1 MEVENIGLPPVAP
14 DHLDI
19 EQIKTLSFSEQLTIL
34 RKNCNRI
41 TYGQIQRDIRF
52 YENHHPIHV
61 DDDKADY
68 YVWED
73 VETDEIDPAT
83 KQAKVVKK
91 QIKVRQTKLA
101 LPYPQQI
108 VANMV
113 AFLYGNDIDL
123 VLNGNRN
130 DQNIQ
135 DAFAK
140 FTDIWNKDL
149 RMMSLIKKA
158 TRMCGI
164 ETRAS
169 IQFNVSGDDRITGK
183 VLSYKDGYRI
193 YRHRDDNNKID
204 SVVIEYKRDKIEKGV
219 LRMNVPTTEIW
230 TENGCDRYEGTE
242 LVDHIDNPMQT
253 KKLLF
258 AYLEQDASEFEY
270 VKDLISLQ
278 DYSRSMHSDV
288 NVRIG
293 NPALVVH
300 GKLSKKPV
308 YNATVK
314 IYEIDGASG
323 FDASKSG
330 QADMKYLEVTSA
342 PESIKLEMQNNEN
355 DIYRFTWPDLNKLM
369 TDMKNGN
376 LSTQSMKLTFLQA
389 FVKVAEKREIHD
401 EFISRIISIVKD
413 MATEL
418 YPELTG
424 MKDLDISFNYNS
436 LLPSSVDETVNML
449 AVAVG
454 AGITSVENAVRIL
467 TINTPETMEELKS
480 ETAAEAKLKSKVAAD
495 AAAKAKVEAN
505 LKTTASAAENVRNQG
520 GVN

>member
-1 MEVENIGLPPVAP
+1 MDGEEVVSLGLPPVFP

-41 TYGQIQRDIRF
+41 TYGQIARDIRF
-52 YENHHPIHV
+52 YENHHPIHI
-61 DDDKADY
+61 DQDKEDY
-68 YVWED
+68 YVMED
-73 VETDEIDPAT
+73 VEAPDGKIE
-83 KQAKVVKK
+83 KK
-91 QIKVRQTKLA
+91 SVKVRQTKLA

-123 VLNGNRN
+123 VLNRNRN
-130 DQNIQ
+130 DQAIQ

-164 ETRAS
+164 ETRAA
-169 IQFNVSGDDRITGK
+169 IQFMYDGVSLRGK
-183 VLSYKDGYRI
+183 VLSFKDGYKI
-193 YRHRDDNNKID
+193 YRHRDDANKID
-204 SVVIEYKRDKIEKGV
+204 AVTIEYKRDKIVEGV
-219 LRMNVPTTEIW
+219 LRMNVPTIEIW
-230 TENGCDRYEGTE
+230 TDLGVDRYEGVTFIE
-242 LVDHIDNPMQT
+242 HIDNPMQT

-480 ETAAEAKLKSKVAAD
+480 ETASEAQLKAKVAAD

-505 LKTTASAAENVRNQG
+505 LKITASAAENQRNQQG
-520 GVN
+520 LN

>member
-41 TYGQIQRDIRF
+41 TYGQIARDIRF
-52 YENHHPIHV
+52 YENHHPIHI
-61 DDDKADY
+61 DQDKEDY
-68 YVWED
+68 YVMED
-73 VETDEIDPAT
+73 VEAPDGKIE
-83 KQAKVVKK
+83 KK
-91 QIKVRQTKLA
+91 SVKVRQTKLA

-130 DQNIQ
+130 DQAIQ

-164 ETRAS
+164 ETRAT
-169 IQFNVSGDDRITGK
+169 IQFMYDGVSLRGK
-183 VLSYKDGYRI
+183 VLSFKDGYKI
-193 YRHRDDNNKID
+193 YRHRDDANKID
-204 SVVIEYKRDKIEKGV
+204 AVVIEYRRDILKDKK
-219 LRMNVPTTEIW
+219 LQMNVPTIEVW
-230 TENGCDRYEGTE
+230 DENGVDRYTGGDTVAE
-242 LVDHIDNPMQT
+242 HIDNPMKT

-323 FDASKSG
+323 FDAIKSG

-480 ETAAEAKLKSKVAAD
+480 ETAAEAQLKAKVAAD
-495 AAAKAKVEAN
+495 ASAKAKVEAN

>member
-41 TYGQIQRDIRF
+41 TYGQIARDIRF
-52 YENHHPIHV
+52 YENHHPIHI
-61 DDDKADY
+61 DQDKEDY
-68 YVWED
+68 YVMED
-73 VETDEIDPAT
+73 VEAPDGKIE
-83 KQAKVVKK
+83 KK
-91 QIKVRQTKLA
+91 SVKVRQTKLA

-164 ETRAS
+164 ETRAA
-169 IQFNVSGDDRITGK
+169 IQFMYDGVSLRGK
-183 VLSYKDGYRI
+183 VLSFKDGYKI
-193 YRHRDDNNKID
+193 YRHRDDSNKID
-204 SVVIEYKRDKIEKGV
+204 AVVIEYRRDILKDKK
-219 LRMNVPTTEIW
+219 LQMNVPTIEVW
-230 TENGCDRYEGTE
+230 DENGVDRYTGGDTVAE
-242 LVDHIDNPMQT
+242 HIDNPMKT

-323 FDASKSG
+323 FDAIKSG

-480 ETAAEAKLKSKVAAD
+480 ETAAEAQLKAKVAAD
-495 AAAKAKVEAN
+495 ASAKAKVEAN

>member
-41 TYGQIQRDIRF
+41 TYGQIARDIRF
-52 YENHHPIHV
+52 YENHHPIHI
-61 DDDKADY
+61 DQDKEDY
-68 YVWED
+68 YVMED
-73 VETDEIDPAT
+73 VEAPDGKIE
-83 KQAKVVKK
+83 KK
-91 QIKVRQTKLA
+91 TVKVRQTKLA

-130 DQNIQ
+130 DQAIQ

-164 ETRAS
+164 ETRAA
-169 IQFNVSGDDRITGK
+169 IQFNVSDDDRITGK
-183 VLSYKDGYRI
+183 VLSYKDGYKI

-204 SVVIEYKRDKIEKGV
+204 SVVIEYKKDKIEGGK
-219 LRMNVPTTEIW
+219 LRANVPVIEIW
-230 TENGCDRYEGTE
+230 DENGVDIYEGGNSE
-242 LVDHIDNPMQT
+242 KKHIDNPMQT

-323 FDASKSG
+323 FDANKSG

-418 YPELTG
+418 YPEFTG

-480 ETAAEAKLKSKVAAD
+480 ETAAEAQFKAKVAAD
-495 AAAKAKVEAN
+495 AAVKAKVEAN
-505 LKTTASAAENVRNQG
+505 LKTTASAAENQRNSQG
-520 GVN
+520 LN

>member
-1 MEVENIGLPPVAP
+1 MDIENIGLPPVFP

-19 EQIKTLSFSEQLTIL
+19 EQIKTLSFAEQLTIL
-34 RKNCNRI
+34 RKNCNRF
-41 TYGQIQRDIRF
+41 TYGQIARDIRF
-52 YENHHPIHV
+52 YENHHPIHI
-61 DDDKADY
+61 DSDRDDY
-68 YVWED
+68 YVTED
-73 VETDEIDPAT
+73 VETPEGKIE
-83 KQAKVVKK
+83 KK
-91 QIKVRQTKLA
+91 QVKVRQTRLA

-123 VLNGNRN
+123 ILNGDRN
-130 DQNIQ
+130 DPAIQ
-135 DAFAK
+135 DAFSK
-140 FTDIWNKDL
+140 FTTIWNKDI
-149 RMMSLIKKA
+149 RMMPLIKKS
-158 TRMCGI
+158 TRMCGV
-164 ETRAS
+164 ETRSA
-169 IQFNVSGDDRITGK
+169 IQFMYDKDTDQIKGK
-183 VLSYKDGYRI
+183 VLSFKDGYKI
-193 YRHRDDNNKID
+193 YRHRDDSNKID
-204 SVVIEYKRDKIEKGV
+204 AVTLEYRRDKIENGK

-230 TENGCDRYEGTE
+230 TDNGVDRYESAILIE
-242 LVDHIDNPMQT
+242 HIDNPMQS

-323 FDASKSG
+323 FDATKSG

-376 LSTQSMKLTFLQA
+376 LSTQSMKMTFLQA

-436 LLPSSVDETVNML
+436 LLPESTAETINML

-454 AGITSVENAVRIL
+454 AGITSIENAVRIIA
-467 TINTPETMEELKS
+467 INTPETMGEILRERLVKAV
-480 ETAAEAKLKSKVAAD
+480 EAIKIAEANKPIPSVD
-495 AAAKAKVEAN
+495 PT
-505 LKTTASAAENVRNQG
+505 KTGIENPRNKQ

>member
-1 MEVENIGLPPVAP
+1 MDGELGLSLGLSP

-41 TYGQIQRDIRF
+41 TYGQIARDIRF
-52 YENHHPIHV
+52 YENHHPIHI
-61 DDDKADY
+61 DQDKEDY
-68 YVWED
+68 YVMED
-73 VETDEIDPAT
+73 VEAPDGKIE
-83 KQAKVVKK
+83 KK
-91 QIKVRQTKLA
+91 SVKVRQTKLA

-164 ETRAS
+164 ETRSA
-169 IQFNVSGDDRITGK
+169 IQFMYDGVSLRGK
-183 VLSYKDGYRI
+183 VLSFKDGYKI
-193 YRHRDDNNKID
+193 YRHRDDANKID
-204 SVVIEYKRDKIEKGV
+204 AVTIEYKRDKIVDGV

-230 TENGCDRYEGTE
+230 TDLGVDRYEGVTFIE
-242 LVDHIDNPMQT
+242 HIDNPMQT

-323 FDASKSG
+323 FDAKTGSN
-330 QADMKYLEVTSA
+330 ADMKYLEVTSA

-480 ETAAEAKLKSKVAAD
+480 ETAAEAQLKAKVAAD

>member
-1 MEVENIGLPPVAP
+1 MDGEEVVSLGLPPVFP

-41 TYGQIQRDIRF
+41 TYGQIARDIRF
-52 YENHHPIHV
+52 YENHHPIHI
-61 DDDKADY
+61 DQDKEDY
-68 YVWED
+68 YVMED
-73 VETDEIDPAT
+73 VEAPDGKIE
-83 KQAKVVKK
+83 KK
-91 QIKVRQTKLA
+91 SVKVRQTKLA

-123 VLNGNRN
+123 VLNRNRN
-130 DQNIQ
+130 DQAIQ

-164 ETRAS
+164 ETRAA
-169 IQFNVSGDDRITGK
+169 IQFMYDGVSLRGK
-183 VLSYKDGYRI
+183 VLSFKDGYKI
-193 YRHRDDNNKID
+193 YRHRDDANKID
-204 SVVIEYKRDKIEKGV
+204 AVTIEYKRDKIVEGV
-219 LRMNVPTTEIW
+219 LRMNVPTIEIW
-230 TENGCDRYEGTE
+230 TDLGVDRYEGVTFIE
-242 LVDHIDNPMQT
+242 HIDNPMQT

-467 TINTPETMEELKS
+467 TINTPETMDELNKQS
-480 ETAAEAKLKSKVAAD
+480 AAEAKLKAKVAAD

>member
-41 TYGQIQRDIRF
+41 TYGQIARDIRF
-52 YENHHPIHV
+52 YENHHPIHI
-61 DDDKADY
+61 DQDKEDY
-68 YVWED
+68 YVMED
-73 VETDEIDPAT
+73 VETPDGKIE
-83 KQAKVVKK
+83 KK
-91 QIKVRQTKLA
+91 SVKVRQTKLA

-164 ETRAS
+164 ETRSA
-169 IQFNVSGDDRITGK
+169 IQFMYDGVSLRGK
-183 VLSYKDGYRI
+183 VLSFKDGYKI
-193 YRHRDDNNKID
+193 YRHRDDANKID
-204 SVVIEYKRDKIEKGV
+204 AVTIEYKRDKIVDGV

-230 TENGCDRYEGTE
+230 TDLGVDRYEGVTFIE
-242 LVDHIDNPMQT
+242 HIANPMQT

-467 TINTPETMEELKS
+467 TINTPETMGELNKES
-480 ETAAEAKLKSKVAAD
+480 AAEAKLKAKVAAD
-495 AAAKAKVEAN
+495 AAAKAQVEAN
-505 LKTTASAAENVRNQG
+505 LKTTASAAENQRNQG

>member
-41 TYGQIQRDIRF
+41 TYGQIARDIRF
-52 YENHHPIHV
+52 YENHHPIHI
-61 DDDKADY
+61 DQDKEDY
-68 YVWED
+68 YVMED
-73 VETDEIDPAT
+73 VEAPDGKIE
-83 KQAKVVKK
+83 KK
-91 QIKVRQTKLA
+91 SVKVRQTKLA

-140 FTDIWNKDL
+140 FTDILNKDL

-164 ETRAS
+164 ETRAA
-169 IQFNVSGDDRITGK
+169 IQFMYDGVSLRGK
-183 VLSYKDGYRI
+183 VLSFKDGYKI
-193 YRHRDDNNKID
+193 YRHRDDSNKID
-204 SVVIEYKRDKIEKGV
+204 AVVIEYRRDILKDKK
-219 LRMNVPTTEIW
+219 LQMNVPTIEVW
-230 TENGCDRYEGTE
+230 DENGVDRYTGGDTVAE
-242 LVDHIDNPMQT
+242 HIDNPMKT

-323 FDASKSG
+323 FDAIKSG

-480 ETAAEAKLKSKVAAD
+480 ETAAEAQLKAKVAAD
-495 AAAKAKVEAN
+495 ASAKAKVEAN

>member
-41 TYGQIQRDIRF
+41 TYGQIARDIRF
-52 YENHHPIHV
+52 YENHHPIHI
-61 DDDKADY
+61 DQDKEDY
-68 YVWED
+68 YVMED
-73 VETDEIDPAT
+73 VETPDGKIE
-83 KQAKVVKK
+83 KK
-91 QIKVRQTKLA
+91 SVKVRQTKLA

-164 ETRAS
+164 ETRSA
-169 IQFNVSGDDRITGK
+169 IQFMYDGISLRGK
-183 VLSYKDGYRI
+183 VLSFKDGYKI
-193 YRHRDDNNKID
+193 YRHRDDANKID
-204 SVVIEYKRDKIEKGV
+204 AVTIEYKRDRIVDGV
-219 LRMNVPTTEIW
+219 LRMNVPTIEIW
-230 TENGCDRYEGTE
+230 TDLGVDRYEGVTFIE
-242 LVDHIDNPMQT
+242 HIDNPMQT

-369 TDMKNGN
+369 TEMKNGN

-467 TINTPETMEELKS
+467 TINTPETMEELNKQS
-480 ETAAEAKLKSKVAAD
+480 AAEAKLKAKVAAD
-495 AAAKAKVEAN
+495 AAAKSKVEAN
-505 LKTTASAAENVRNQG
+505 LKTTASSAENQRNQG

>member
-1 MEVENIGLPPVAP
+1 MDGEEVLSLGLPPVFP

-19 EQIKTLSFSEQLTIL
+19 EQIKTLSFAEQLTIL

-41 TYGQIQRDIRF
+41 TYGQIARDIRF
-52 YENHHPIHV
+52 FENHHPIHI
-61 DDDKADY
+61 DDSKADY

-73 VETDEIDPAT
+73 VETEEIDPAT
-83 KQAKVVKK
+83 KQVKIVKK
-91 QIKVRQTKLA
+91 QIKVKQTRLA

-123 VLNGNRN
+123 ILNGDRN
-130 DQNIQ
+130 DPAIQ
-135 DAFAK
+135 EAFSK
-140 FTDIWNKDL
+140 FTTIWNKDI
-149 RMMSLIKKA
+149 RMMPLIKKA
-158 TRMCGI
+158 TRMCGV
-164 ETRAS
+164 ETRS
-169 IQFNVSGDDRITGK
+169 TIQFMYDGETIKGK
-183 VLSYKDGYRI
+183 VLSFKDGYKI
-193 YRHRDDNNKID
+193 YRHRDDAYKID
-204 SVVIEYKRDKIEKGV
+204 AVTLEYRRDKIVNGV
-219 LRMNVPTTEIW
+219 LQMNVPTIEIW
-230 TENGCDRYEGTE
+230 DKNGCDRYEGVTFVE
-242 LVDHIDNPMQT
+242 HIDNPMQA

-323 FDASKSG
+323 FDATKSG
-330 QADMKYLEVTSA
+330 QADMKYLEVQSA

-376 LSTQSMKLTFLQA
+376 LSTQSMKMTFLQA

-401 EFISRIISIVKD
+401 EFISIIISIVKD

-436 LLPSSVDETVNML
+436 LLPESTAETVNML

-454 AGITSVENAVRIL
+454 AGITSIENAVRIL
-467 TINTPETMEELKS
+467 TINTPETMGEILK
-480 ETAAEAKLKSKVAAD
+480 EQLTKQVAAIKVAEANKPVPPVDPTKTG
-495 AAAKAKVEAN
+495 VEN
-505 LKTTASAAENVRNQG
+505 TRNKQG
-520 GVN
+520 LN

>member
-41 TYGQIQRDIRF
+41 TYGQIARDIRF
-52 YENHHPIHV
+52 YENHHPIHI
-61 DDDKADY
+61 DQDKEDY
-68 YVWED
+68 YVMED
-73 VETDEIDPAT
+73 VEAPDGKIE
-83 KQAKVVKK
+83 KK
-91 QIKVRQTKLA
+91 SVKVRQTKLA

-113 AFLYGNDIDL
+113 AFLYGNYFDL
-123 VLNGNRN
+123 FLNGNRN
-130 DQNIQ
+130 DQAIQ

-164 ETRAS
+164 ETRAT
-169 IQFNVSGDDRITGK
+169 IQFMYDGVSLRGK
-183 VLSYKDGYRI
+183 VLSFKDGYKI
-193 YRHRDDNNKID
+193 YRHRDDANKID
-204 SVVIEYKRDKIEKGV
+204 AVVIEYRRDILKDKK
-219 LRMNVPTTEIW
+219 LQMNVPTIEVW
-230 TENGCDRYEGTE
+230 DENGVDRYTGGDTVAE
-242 LVDHIDNPMQT
+242 HIDNPMKT

-323 FDASKSG
+323 FDAIKSG

-480 ETAAEAKLKSKVAAD
+480 ETAAEAQLKAKVAAD
-495 AAAKAKVEAN
+495 ASAKAKVEAN

>member
-1 MEVENIGLPPVAP
+1 MEVENIGLPPVFP

-41 TYGQIQRDIRF
+41 AYGQIARDIRF
-52 YENHHPIHV
+52 YENHHPIHI
-61 DDDKADY
+61 DQDKEDY
-68 YVWED
+68 YVMED
-73 VETDEIDPAT
+73 VEAPDGKIE
-83 KQAKVVKK
+83 KK
-91 QIKVRQTKLA
+91 SVKVRQTKLA

-164 ETRAS
+164 ETRSA
-169 IQFNVSGDDRITGK
+169 IQFMYDGVSLRGK
-183 VLSYKDGYRI
+183 VLSFKDGYKI
-193 YRHRDDNNKID
+193 YRHRDDANKID
-204 SVVIEYKRDKIEKGV
+204 AVTIEYKRDKIVEGV
-219 LRMNVPTTEIW
+219 LRMNVPTIEIW
-230 TENGCDRYEGTE
+230 TDLGVDRYEGVTFIE
-242 LVDHIDNPMQT
+242 HIDNPMQT

-467 TINTPETMEELKS
+467 TINTPETMDELNKQS
-480 ETAAEAKLKSKVAAD
+480 AAEAKLKAKVAAD

-505 LKTTASAAENVRNQG
+505 LKTTASAEENVRNQG

>member
-1 MEVENIGLPPVAP
+1 MEVENIGLPPVFP

-34 RKNCNRI
+34 RKNCNRT
-41 TYGQIQRDIRF
+41 TYGQIARDIRF
-52 YENHHPIHV
+52 YENHHPIHI
-61 DDDKADY
+61 DQDKEDY
-68 YVWED
+68 YVMED
-73 VETDEIDPAT
+73 VEAPDGKIE
-83 KQAKVVKK
+83 KK
-91 QIKVRQTKLA
+91 SVKVRQTKLA

-130 DQNIQ
+130 DQAIQ

-164 ETRAS
+164 ETRAA
-169 IQFNVSGDDRITGK
+169 IQFNVSDDDRITGK
-183 VLSYKDGYRI
+183 VLSYKDGYKI

-204 SVVIEYKRDKIEKGV
+204 SVVIEYKKDKIEGGK
-219 LRMNVPTTEIW
+219 LRANVPVIEIW
-230 TENGCDRYEGTE
+230 DENGVDIYEGGNSE
-242 LVDHIDNPMQT
+242 KKHIDNPMQT

-323 FDASKSG
+323 FDANKSG

-480 ETAAEAKLKSKVAAD
+480 ETAAEAQFKAKVAAD
-495 AAAKAKVEAN
+495 AAVKAKVEAN
-505 LKTTASAAENVRNQG
+505 LKTTASAAENARNQG
-520 GVN
+520 GVNLDE

>member
-1 MEVENIGLPPVAP
+1 MDGEDVLSLGLPPVFP

-41 TYGQIQRDIRF
+41 TYGQIARDIRF
-52 YENHHPIHV
+52 YENHHPIHI
-61 DDDKADY
+61 DQDKEDY
-68 YVWED
+68 YVMED
-73 VETDEIDPAT
+73 VEAPDGKIE
-83 KQAKVVKK
+83 KK
-91 QIKVRQTKLA
+91 SVKVRQTKLA

-130 DQNIQ
+130 DQAIQ

-164 ETRAS
+164 ETRSA
-169 IQFNVSGDDRITGK
+169 IQFMYDGISLRGK
-183 VLSYKDGYRI
+183 VLSFKDGYKI
-193 YRHRDDNNKID
+193 YRHRDDANKID
-204 SVVIEYKRDKIEKGV
+204 AVTIEYKRDRIVDGI
-219 LRMNVPTTEIW
+219 LRMNVPTIEIW
-230 TENGCDRYEGTE
+230 TDLGVDRYEGVTFI
-242 LVDHIDNPMQT
+242 DHIDNPMQT

-454 AGITSVENAVRIL
+454 AGITSIENAVRIL
-467 TINTPETMEELKS
+467 TINTPETMEEITKEKLSK
-480 ETAAEAKLKSKVAAD
+480 AVDAIKVAEANKPVVAPING
-495 AAAKAKVEAN
+495 VEN
-505 LKTTASAAENVRNQG
+505 TRNQKG
-520 GVN
+520 LN

>member
-1 MEVENIGLPPVAP
+1 MYDGV
-14 DHLDI
+14 
-19 EQIKTLSFSEQLTIL
+19 SL
-34 RKNCNRI
+34 R
-41 TYGQIQRDIRF
+41 
-52 YENHHPIHV
+52 
-61 DDDKADY
+61 
-68 YVWED
+68 
-73 VETDEIDPAT
+73 
-83 KQAKVVKK
+83 
-91 QIKVRQTKLA
+91 
-101 LPYPQQI
+101 
-108 VANMV
+108 
-113 AFLYGNDIDL
+113 
-123 VLNGNRN
+123 
-130 DQNIQ
+130 
-135 DAFAK
+135 
-140 FTDIWNKDL
+140 
-149 RMMSLIKKA
+149 
-158 TRMCGI
+158 
-164 ETRAS
+164 
-169 IQFNVSGDDRITGK
+169 GK
-183 VLSYKDGYRI
+183 VLSFKDGYKI
-193 YRHRDDNNKID
+193 YRHRDDANKID
-204 SVVIEYKRDKIEKGV
+204 AVTIEYKRDKIVEGV
-219 LRMNVPTTEIW
+219 LRMNVPTIEIW
-230 TENGCDRYEGTE
+230 TDLGVDRYEGVTFIE
-242 LVDHIDNPMQT
+242 HIDNPMQT

-467 TINTPETMEELKS
+467 TINTPETMDELNKQS
-480 ETAAEAKLKSKVAAD
+480 AAEAKLKAKVAAD